1 MEFLDLQIIGRVGK
15 RDVTTPTFKAVSLT
29 LFEPKRGKELRTLIT
44 GYELK
49 DTFITLIKSY
59 FIKLKE
65 EDIY

>member
-1 MEFLDLQIIGRVGK
+1 MEFLDLQIIGGVGK
-15 RDVTTPTFKAVSLT
+15 RDVTTPTFKAVLLI
-29 LFEPKRGKELRTLIT
+29 LFEPKRGKELRTLILAT
-44 GYELK
+44 K

>member
-44 GYELK
+44 G
-49 DTFITLIKSY
+49 
-59 FIKLKE
+59 
-65 EDIY
+65 